1 MRDGEDNEAQDP
13 KQKAGS
19 EERREENSLIVQ
31 HSALQKRKTE
41 EPMQTRSD
49 LWAQGL
55 IVAACLGLGLWA
67 AERFWPR
74 ALPIVENA
82 ILPCVSYAPFR
93 YPDHSPFD
101 PRLRIDRA
109 SLRADLAQIRS
120 LSPCLRTY
128 GLDHG
133 MDQLPDIAREMGLRL
148 RLGLW
153 LGQDPVANRREIEQ
167 AVDLASAYPDV
178 VEQVIVGNEVLL
190 RGDLSPEALADIL
203 AEMQQRVDLPI
214 TYADVWEFWRR
225 HAAVLRPHVDS
236 VAVHILPYWEDDP
249 IAVDQ
254 AVEYLYARYAE
265 MQALF
270 APLPVWVGETGWPAR
285 GRSRGGAVPGVYEQ
299 AFFVHSLLHKHQS
312 EPMPF
317 NLIEAFD
324 QPWKRV
330 QEGAMGGAWGVFD
343 SGGHQRVDWRRPGSG
358 AVANGVTLAGLA
370 GLFGFGLLLRWRERH
385 AAGGVNSP
393 RRLRSE
399 VWFVTLLI
407 LGLLAAQ
414 LEMAWIWSRSAGEW
428 ATALLQIGVT
438 SLLSLVL
445 AAQILSRRS
454 GAPDCPSC
462 PPGLLPW
469 LVGLWLVL
477 VLITAHG
484 LVFDGRYRAFA
495 WPLLLGP
502 VVLGAAA
509 ILRGVTRPWHR
520 PPIRWMAYL
529 AGLAGLVVVYQEGL
543 ENRQALGYGAL
554 LVCVTA
560 LVVLAARIP
569 PREASGEGVGPADDQ
584 ASSRIS
590 GKL

>member
-1 MRDGEDNEAQDP
+1 
-13 KQKAGS
+13 
-19 EERREENSLIVQ
+19 
-31 HSALQKRKTE
+31 
-41 EPMQTRSD
+41 MQTRID
-49 LWAQGL
+49 RWAEGL

-74 ALPIVENA
+74 ALPTVETA

-93 YPDHSPFD
+93 HPDHSPFD

-167 AVDLASAYPDV
+167 AVALASAYPDV
-178 VEQVIVGNEVLL
+178 VEKVIVGNEVLL

-203 AEMQQRVDLPI
+203 AEMQQRIDLPI
-214 TYADVWEFWRR
+214 SYADVWEFWRR
-225 HAAVLRPHVDS
+225 HATVLLPHVDS

-254 AVEYLYARYAE
+254 AVEYVYARYAE

-299 AFFVHSLLHKHQS
+299 AFFVHGLLHRHQS
-312 EPMPF
+312 EPIPF

-343 SGGHQRVDWRRPGSG
+343 SGGHQRVDWRRPDSG
-358 AVANGVTLAGLA
+358 AMAQDAAVVGLA
-370 GLFGFGLLLRWRERH
+370 AAGIVGLFGLGLMVLWRGRD
-385 AAGGVNSP
+385 AVRGTNVTRLP
-393 RRLRSE
+393 RGEAWLMG
-399 VWFVTLLI
+399 LLI

-414 LEMAWIWSRSAGEW
+414 LEMAWVWSRHAGEW
-428 ATALLQIGVT
+428 AMALLQIGVT
-438 SLLSLVL
+438 SLLSLAL

-454 GAPDCPSC
+454 GAEYQYLPSC
-462 PPGLLPW
+462 PPGLLPG

-477 VLITAHG
+477 VLMTAHG
-484 LVFDGRYRAFA
+484 LVFDGRYRALA

-509 ILRGVTRPWHR
+509 MIRGVTRPWQ
-520 PPIRWMAYL
+520 PWPIRGMAYL
-529 AGLAGLVVVYQEGL
+529 AGLAGAAVVYQEGL
-543 ENRQALGYGAL
+543 ENRQALTYGAL
-554 LVCVTA
+554 LVCVT
-560 LVVLAARIP
+560 VLAVMAARIP
-569 PREASGEGVGPADDQ
+569 SGEAFGEGAGAADDQ
-584 ASSRIS
+584 AWSRVS
-590 GKL
+590 GKS

>member
-1 MRDGEDNEAQDP
+1 MSDG
-13 KQKAGS
+13 KKTLLS
-19 EERREENSLIVQ
+19 CSTVLYR
-31 HSALQKRKTE
+31 KRKKE
-41 EPMQTRSD
+41 EPMQTRTD
-49 LWAQGL
+49 RWAQGL

-67 AERFWPR
+67 SERLWPR
-74 ALPIVENA
+74 ALPIVETA

-93 YPDHSPFD
+93 HPEHSPFD
-101 PRLRIDRA
+101 PRLRIDHA

-133 MDQLPDIAREMGLRL
+133 MDQLPGIAREMGLRL

-167 AVDLASAYPDV
+167 AVALASAYPDV

-190 RGDLSPEALADIL
+190 RGDLSPEVLADIL
-203 AEMQQRVDLPI
+203 AEMQQRIDLPI

-254 AVEYLYARYAE
+254 AVDYVYARYAE
-265 MQALF
+265 MQTLF
-270 APLPVWVGETGWPAR
+270 APLPVWIGETGWPAR

-299 AFFVHSLLHKHQS
+299 ALFVHSLLHKHQS
-312 EPMPF
+312 EPIPF

-358 AVANGVTLAGLA
+358 AVTQGAAVAGLV
-370 GLFGFGLLLRWRERH
+370 GLFGVGLLLLWRERH
-385 AAGGVNSP
+385 TACGVNSTRPP
-393 RRLRSE
+393 RGE
-399 VWFVTLLI
+399 VWFVALFI

-414 LEMAWIWSRSAGEW
+414 LEMAWTWSRNAGEW
-428 ATALLQIGVT
+428 GAALVQTGIT
-438 SLLSLVL
+438 SLLSLAL
-445 AAQILSRRS
+445 AVRMLSRRS
-454 GAPDCPSC
+454 GSPDHPSC
-462 PPGLLPW
+462 PPGLLLW

-484 LVFDGRYRAFA
+484 LVFDGRYRALA

-509 ILRGVTRPWHR
+509 ILRGLTRPWQLW
-520 PPIRWMAYL
+520 PIRWMAYL
-529 AGLAGLVVVYQEGL
+529 AGLAGAAVVYQEGL
-543 ENRQALGYGAL
+543 ENRQALTYGAL
-554 LVCVTA
+554 LVCVT
-560 LVVLAARIP
+560 VLAVMAARIP
-569 PREASGEGVGPADDQ
+569 SREAFGEGAGPADDQ
-584 ASSRIS
+584 AWSRVS
-590 GKL
+590 GKS